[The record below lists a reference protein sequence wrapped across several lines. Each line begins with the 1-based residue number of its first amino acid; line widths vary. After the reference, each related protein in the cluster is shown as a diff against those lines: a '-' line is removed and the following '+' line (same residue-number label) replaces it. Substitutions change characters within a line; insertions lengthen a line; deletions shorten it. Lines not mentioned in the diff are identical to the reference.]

1 MEIAVIGNS
10 EFILGFRLAG
20 IRKTY
25 ASENDE
31 QLNEYITSVLQDGEV
46 AILVLNSSDM
56 EKVPRRLRET
66 LENSVKPT
74 VIAIG
79 GEEEGGLSMRERIKR
94 SVGVDLW
101 K

>member
-25 ASENDE
+25 AAENDE
-31 QLNEYITSVLQDGEV
+31 KRNEYITNVLNDGQV
-46 AILVLNSSDM
+46 GILVLNSSDM
-56 EKVPRRLRET
+56 EKIPRRLRAT
-66 LENSVKPT
+66 LENSVRPT

-79 GEEEGGLSMRERIKR
+79 AEEGGLSMRERIKR

>member
-25 ASENDE
+25 AAENDE
-31 QLNEYITSVLQDGEV
+31 QLAATITSALHDEDIG
-46 AILVLNSSDM
+46 ILVLNSSDM
-56 EKVPRRLRET
+56 ERVPRRLRTT

-79 GEEEGGLSMRERIKR
+79 GGEGGLSMRERIKR

>member
-20 IRKTY
+20 IHKTY
-25 ASENDE
+25 TVENDE
-31 QLNEYITSVLQDGEV
+31 KLIECITNVLQDGQV
-46 AILVLNSSDM
+46 GILVLNSSDM
-56 EKVPRRLRET
+56 DKIPRRLRVT
-66 LENSVKPT
+66 LDNSVKPT

-79 GEEEGGLSMRERIKR
+79 GEESGMSMREKIKR

>member
-25 ASENDE
+25 AAENDE
-31 QLNEYITSVLQDGEV
+31 KLSECVSSVLADGQV
-46 AILVLNSSDM
+46 GILVMNSSDM
-56 EKVPRRLRET
+56 ERIPRRLRVT

-74 VIAIG
+74 VIALG
-79 GEEEGGLSMRERIKR
+79 GEEGGLSMRERIKR

>member
-1 MEIAVIGNS
+1 MEIAVIGNG

-20 IRKTY
+20 IKKTY
-25 ASENDE
+25 TAENDE
-31 QLNEYITSVLQDGEV
+31 KLSELITSALHDTNVG
-46 AILVLNSSDM
+46 ILVLNSSDM
-56 EKVPRRLRET
+56 GRIPRRLRTT
-66 LENSVKPT
+66 LEKSVKPT

-79 GEEEGGLSMRERIKR
+79 GEVEGLSMREKIKR

>member
-1 MEIAVIGNS
+1 MEIAVVGS
-10 EFILGFRLAG
+10 SDFVLGFRLAG
-20 IRKTY
+20 IRRTY
-25 ASENDE
+25 AAESDE
-31 QLNEYITSVLQDGEV
+31 KLAEYITRILDDGSIG
-46 AILVLNSSDM
+46 ILVLQSRDM
-56 EKVPRRLRET
+56 NRIPRRLQTT

-79 GEEEGGLSMRERIKR
+79 GEEGGMSMRERIKR

>member
-10 EFILGFRLAG
+10 EFVLGFRLAG

-25 ASENDE
+25 AADNDE
-31 QLNEYITSVLQDGEV
+31 KRNEYITSVLQDVQVG
-46 AILVLNSSDM
+46 ILVLNNSDM
-56 EKVPRRLRET
+56 EKIPRRLRTT
-66 LENSVKPT
+66 LENSVRPT

-79 GEEEGGLSMRERIKR
+79 AEEGGLTMRERIKR

>member
-25 ASENDE
+25 AAESDE
-31 QLNEYITSVLQDGEV
+31 QLVASVSSVLQDVDIG
-46 AILVLNSSDM
+46 ILVLNSSDM
-56 EKVPRRLRET
+56 ERIPRKLRTT

-79 GEEEGGLSMRERIKR
+79 GEEGGLSMREKIKR

>member
-25 ASENDE
+25 AAESDE
-31 QLNEYITSVLQDGEV
+31 QLSAQVTTVLQDADVG
-46 AILVLNSSDM
+46 ILVLNSSDM
-56 EKVPRRLRET
+56 ERIPRRLRTT

-79 GEEEGGLSMRERIKR
+79 GEEGGLSMREKIKR

>member
-1 MEIAVIGNS
+1 MEIAVIGNG

-25 ASENDE
+25 AAENDE
-31 QLNEYITSVLQDGEV
+31 KRNEYITSVLNDGQV
-46 AILVLNSSDM
+46 GILVLNSSDM
-56 EKVPRRLRET
+56 EKIPRRLRAT
-66 LENSVKPT
+66 LENSVRPT

-79 GEEEGGLSMRERIKR
+79 AEEGGLSMRERIKR

>member
-20 IRKTY
+20 IKKTY
-25 ASENDE
+25 AAENDE
-31 QLNEYITSVLQDGEV
+31 KLNEYINSVLHDGNV
-46 AILVLNSSDM
+46 GILVLNSSDM
-56 EKVPRRLRET
+56 DRVPRRLRTT

-79 GEEEGGLSMRERIKR
+79 GEEGGLSMRERIKR

>member
-10 EFILGFRLAG
+10 EFVLGFRLAG
-20 IRKTY
+20 IKKTY
-25 ASENDE
+25 AAENDE
-31 QLNEYITSVLQDGEV
+31 KLNEYINNVLHDGNIG
-46 AILVLNSSDM
+46 ILVLNSSDM
-56 EKVPRRLRET
+56 ERVPRRLRTT

-79 GEEEGGLSMRERIKR
+79 GEEGGLSMRERIKR

>member
-20 IRKTY
+20 VRKTY
-25 ASENDE
+25 AAENE
-31 QLNEYITSVLQDGEV
+31 ERLVQHINTVLGDGEIG
-46 AILVLNSSDM
+46 ILVLNSRDM
-56 EKVPRRLRET
+56 ARIPRRLQAT

-79 GEEEGGLSMRERIKR
+79 GEEGGLSMRERIKR

>member
-25 ASENDE
+25 AAENDE
-31 QLNEYITSVLQDGEV
+31 KLIQFITGALDDAEV
-46 AILVLNSSDM
+46 GILVLNSKDM
-56 EKVPRRLRET
+56 ERVPRRLQVT

-79 GEEEGGLSMRERIKR
+79 GEEGGASMREKIKR

>member
-20 IRKTY
+20 IKKTY
-25 ASENDE
+25 AAENDE
-31 QLNEYITSVLQDGEV
+31 KLNEYINKVLADTNVG
-46 AILVLNSSDM
+46 ILVINSSDM
-56 EKVPRRLRET
+56 QKVPRRLRST

-79 GEEEGGLSMRERIKR
+79 GEEGGLSMRERIKR

>member
-25 ASENDE
+25 AAENDE
-31 QLNEYITSVLQDGEV
+31 KFIQFITEALDDAEIG
-46 AILVLNSSDM
+46 ILVLNSRDM
-56 EKVPRRLRET
+56 ERVPRRLQVT

-79 GEEEGGLSMRERIKR
+79 GEEGGTSMREKIKR

>member
-20 IRKTY
+20 IKKTY
-25 ASENDE
+25 AVENDE
-31 QLNEYITSVLQDGEV
+31 KLVECITSVLADQEV
-46 AILVLNSSDM
+46 GILVMNAGDM
-56 EKVPRRLRET
+56 DKVPRKLRTT
-66 LENSVKPT
+66 LDNSVRPT
-74 VIAIG
+74 VIALGSG
-79 GEEEGGLSMRERIKR
+79 GEGGLSMREKIKR

>member
-20 IRKTY
+20 IHKTY
-25 ASENDE
+25 AAENDE
-31 QLNEYITSVLQDGEV
+31 KLVEHITSVLQDTNVG
-46 AILVLNSSDM
+46 ILVLNSSDM
-56 EKVPRRLRET
+56 EKVPRKLRVT
-66 LENSVKPT
+66 LENSVRPT

-79 GEEEGGLSMRERIKR
+79 AEEGGLSMRERIKR

>member
-25 ASENDE
+25 AADTDE
-31 QLNEYITSVLQDGEV
+31 KLTEQITSVLSDATVG
-46 AILVLNSSDM
+46 ILVLNSSDM
-56 EKVPRRLRET
+56 ERVPRRLRAT
-66 LENSVKPT
+66 LEESVKPT

-79 GEEEGGLSMRERIKR
+79 GEEGGLSMREKIKR

>member
-1 MEIAVIGNS
+1 MEIAVIGNQ

-25 ASENDE
+25 PVESDE
-31 QLNEYITSVLQDGEV
+31 RLVEHISRVLDDPDVG
-46 AILVLNSSDM
+46 ILVLQSGDL
-56 EKVPRRLRET
+56 KKIPRRMQMT
-66 LENSVKPT
+66 LEESVKPT
-74 VIAIG
+74 VITI

>member
-1 MEIAVIGNS
+1 MEIAVIGNG

-25 ASENDE
+25 AAESDE
-31 QLNEYITSVLQDGEV
+31 KLVEYINNALHDASVG
-46 AILVLNSSDM
+46 ILVVKSSDM
-56 EKVPRRLRET
+56 ERIPRRLRST

-74 VIAIG
+74 VITIG
-79 GEEEGGLSMRERIKR
+79 AEEGGLSMRVRIKR

>member
-25 ASENDE
+25 AADNDE
-31 QLNEYITSVLQDGEV
+31 KRNEYITSVLQDVQVG
-46 AILVLNSSDM
+46 ILVLNNSDM
-56 EKVPRRLRET
+56 EKIPRRLRTT
-66 LENSVKPT
+66 LENSVRPT

-79 GEEEGGLSMRERIKR
+79 AEEGGLTMRERIKR

>member
-20 IRKTY
+20 IKKTY
-25 ASENDE
+25 AAENDE
-31 QLNEYITSVLQDGEV
+31 KLNEYINTVLHDANVG
-46 AILVLNSSDM
+46 ILVINSSDM
-56 EKVPRRLRET
+56 QKIPRRLRST

-79 GEEEGGLSMRERIKR
+79 GEEGGMSMRERIKR

>member
-25 ASENDE
+25 AAENDE
-31 QLNEYITSVLQDGEV
+31 KLLEHITSVLKDAEV
-46 AILVLNSSDM
+46 GILVMNASDM
-56 EKVPRRLRET
+56 EKVPRKLRVT
-66 LENSVKPT
+66 LDNSVKPT
-74 VIAIG
+74 VIALG
-79 GEEEGGLSMRERIKR
+79 GGEEGGLSMREKIKR

>member
-25 ASENDE
+25 TAENDE
-31 QLNEYITSVLQDGEV
+31 KRNEYITSVLHDGQV
-46 AILVLNSSDM
+46 GILVLNSSDM
-56 EKVPRRLRET
+56 EKIPRRLRAT
-66 LENSVKPT
+66 LENSVRPT

-79 GEEEGGLSMRERIKR
+79 AEEGGLTMRERIKR

>member
-1 MEIAVIGNS
+1 MEIAVIGNG

-25 ASENDE
+25 AAENDE
-31 QLNEYITSVLQDGEV
+31 KLIEHITSALRDNDVG
-46 AILVLNSSDM
+46 ILVLKSSDL
-56 EKVPRRLRET
+56 EKVPRKLRAT

-79 GEEEGGLSMRERIKR
+79 AEEGGLSMRERIKR

>member
-25 ASENDE
+25 AADNDE
-31 QLNEYITSVLQDGEV
+31 KLNEYINNVLQDANVG
-46 AILVLNSSDM
+46 ILVINSSDM
-56 EKVPRRLRET
+56 QKVPRRLRST

-79 GEEEGGLSMRERIKR
+79 GEEGGLSMRERIKR

>member
-10 EFILGFRLAG
+10 EFILGFHLAG

-25 ASENDE
+25 AAENDE
-31 QLNEYITSVLQDGEV
+31 KRNEYITSVLHDGQV
-46 AILVLNSSDM
+46 GILVLNSSDM
-56 EKVPRRLRET
+56 EKIPRRLRTT
-66 LENSVKPT
+66 LENSIRPA

-79 GEEEGGLSMRERIKR
+79 AEEGGLTMRERIKR